1 MTFNS
6 FNSPGLVKVLK
17 FLQTHNT
24 EYLSGQD
31 LSDVLRISRVA
42 IWKHI
47 KKIQDLGYTVESK
60 QKLGYKLT
68 ENSDILFPWE
78 VTSELKTKL
87 IGQKAYYFDSIDS
100 TQNQALKIANEPENN
115 GAVIIAATQTGGK
128 GRTGRKWISPKGGIW
143 FSIILHPKFDI
154 SITTLFPIASSLALS
169 KAIENTFEITPEL
182 KWPNDLTIKGKKIA
196 GILVDAAFE
205 SNKIESLVL
214 GVGINFNVDIKAI
227 KKTLKDTP
235 NFYGVSSL
243 SEQNKKVK
251 PIQLVQNFFVELE
264 KIYEL
269 LNKKQTKKIISEWTK
284 RSSTIGKNV
293 EINTTDGKI
302 KGKATKIDEDGAL
315 IISNKNK
322 TEKVIAG
329 DIIHL
334 SK

>member
-78 VTSELKTKL
+78 VTSELKTKV

-235 NFYGVSSL
+235 NFYGVASL

>member
-78 VTSELKTKL
+78 VTSELKTKV